1 MSLRGFWLIFQV
13 FAFAVLF
20 TASANAA
27 TVTPTESADGG
38 STVSLVHGGTYTYST
53 SVTTGAIGTAG
64 DPGLFF
70 NFNVPSA
77 PVGTLTLSAQGELL
91 SKIANLTLTWLDS
104 SGLTELATLQVTDGT
119 GANTGNN
126 ALALALIS
134 TGDYFLRVT
143 GTVLNAESTFQIAVT
158 ATPIPPALLLFGSAL
173 AGLGFLGR
181 RSRRNKVA
189 AALS

>member
-27 TVTPTESADGG
+27 TVTPTESADAG
-38 STVSLVHGGTYTYST
+38 SAVSLVHGGTYTYST
-53 SVTTGAIGTAG
+53 GVGSGAIGTAG

-104 SGLTELATLQVTDGT
+104 GLSELATLQVTDGT